1 MNIAVQDINKAL
13 SNSYGTYIWPVGGG
27 QISLTSLTISPAVLN
42 LNIAIQHINKALP
55 EVYGFYIRPEGS

>member
-1 MNIAVQDINKAL
+1 MA
-13 SNSYGTYIWPVGGG
+13 GGGGG